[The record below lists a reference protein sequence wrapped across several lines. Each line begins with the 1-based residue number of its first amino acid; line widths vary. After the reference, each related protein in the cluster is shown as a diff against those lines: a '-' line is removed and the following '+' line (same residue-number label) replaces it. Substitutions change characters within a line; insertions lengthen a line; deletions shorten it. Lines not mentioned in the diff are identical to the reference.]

1 MRGTGR
7 MRRMRFTFII
17 IVIFFIIA
25 FLQVMVL
32 SAEEKVITK
41 DGQKNVQEKEKE
53 TERLQDYIYKPYS
66 EHKKALDS
74 LNEQIKSSPK
84 DVNLLLMR
92 ANEYMHLGMYSALKK
107 DLENF
112 AKGEGENFQKGDLCL
127 IKGWHEMCLG
137 DYKAALKDFEYAK
150 ELGCALNR
158 LNTAFA
164 ISKNLLEQMQGS
176 LPPKDWNPDYSQYQ
190 TITDI
195 YNPISLMLLDMSDG
209 FLLGMFQG
217 IEVPGPEKSEE
228 GIQIDMGATLN
239 SFVSQGSK
247 FTFRGTADKSVPYAP
262 DFYVWNGE
270 VINDKKFGVLLTNGT
285 SFKYIKIEGN
295 YKITKIGAIRDWK
308 PVVESENKEELK

>member
-1 MRGTGR
+1 MGRGKNY
-7 MRRMRFTFII
+7 FIMI
-17 IVIFFIIA
+17 FIFFMIA
-25 FLQVMVL
+25 FLRVMVL
-32 SAEEKVITK
+32 SAEEEAITK

-53 TERLQDYIYKPYS
+53 IERLQDYIYKPYS

-92 ANEYMHLGMYSALKK
+92 ANEYMHLGMYSVLKK

-112 AKGEGENFQKGDLCL
+112 TKSEEENFQKGDLNL
-127 IKGWHEMCLG
+127 IRGWHEMCLG
-137 DYKAALKDFEYAK
+137 NYESALKDFEYAK

-158 LNTAFA
+158 LNTALA
-164 ISKNLLEQMQGS
+164 ISKNLLGEMQGS

-195 YNPISLMLLDMSDG
+195 YNPMSLMLLDVSDG
-209 FLLGMFQG
+209 FLLGMFQER
-217 IEVPGPEKSEE
+217 EVPGPEKSEK

-239 SFVSQGSK
+239 STVSQGSK
-247 FTFRGTADKSVPYAP
+247 FTFIGTADKPIPYAP

-295 YKITKIGAIRDWK
+295 YKITRLGIVKDWK
-308 PVVESENKEELK
+308 LTVMSENKEEFSKEK